1 MSETVRM
8 HDFKGIKVFQELTG
22 KDFIG
27 GIVLYSGRDV
37 APFGNNLW
45 AVPFSVLW

>member
-8 HDFKGIKVFQELTG
+8 DDFKGIKVFQELAG

-37 APFGNNLW
+37 APFGNNLS